1 MKLMQNIVLRIVAV
15 FTMNALG
22 VIGAGA
28 IAGIPLWKA
37 ALMAGIGGVATVV
50 EGLARAFVS
59 DGNLSSSEID
69 NVFSRAESEANKSG
83 YSGSTSDAAASVT
96 EAITENRS
104 A

>member
-1 MKLMQNIVLRIVAV
+1 MKFLQNISLRVLAV

-50 EGLARAFVS
+50 AKLIACFLEPKQTAT
-59 DGNLSSSEID
+59 NLVIAQAQHLQNLPLSQ
-69 NVFSRAESEANKSG
+69 
-83 YSGSTSDAAASVT
+83 
-96 EAITENRS
+96 EN
-104 A
+104 

>member
-1 MKLMQNIVLRIVAV
+1 MNAMKNIILRIVAV

-59 DGNLSSSEID
+59 DGSLSSDEI
-69 NVFSRAESEANKSG
+69 NKVFTTAEAEANKSG
-83 YSGSTSDAAASVT
+83 YSGSTSASATAVT
-96 EAITENRS
+96 EAVTDNKS
-104 A
+104 S